1 MGGCAKVP
9 KHILEGNITD
19 GSHWVSPAHV
29 EIPDEVDWRTQ
40 GYVTAIKNQGQ
51 CGSCWAF
58 SSVSNL
64 VSEFVDNR
72 NYFSIKNLRLFNKAL
87 CKKEIPTFQ
96 WEGIALS
103 LKMNWEMLVNMV
115 TVWENLSNYFVKWFR
130 KVEHLIPSGTER
142 FLEILSWQVYISISL
157 TTFYVNYLNT

>member
-1 MGGCAKVP
+1 MGGCVKVP

-19 GSHWVSPAHV
+19 GSHWVPPAHV

-64 VSEFVDNR
+64 VSESLDNR
-72 NYFSIKNLRLFNKAL
+72 NNSSIKNLRH
-87 CKKEIPTFQ
+87 I
-96 WEGIALS
+96 
-103 LKMNWEMLVNMV
+103 
-115 TVWENLSNYFVKWFR
+115 
-130 KVEHLIPSGTER
+130 H
-142 FLEILSWQVYISISL
+142 
-157 TTFYVNYLNT
+157 